1 MAKRRDVTIAIV
13 ITVVFIVTI
22 GFFGLMLIGFLSTSN
37 GVSFSGFD
45 GNNVGVI
52 DVFGVLDENSGRPVI
67 RQLDKWTNNNSIE
80 AVVLHV
86 NSPGG
91 GVSIS
96 QEIYDAVGRLKNE
109 KPVVVAMAAVAAS
122 GGYYIACGADRIIAN
137 QGTLTGSIGVIF
149 QFHTFGD
156 LMDKVGIGT
165 ETVKSGEFKDIGSY
179 NRDMTKKEE
188 LMLRSVVMDTYEQ
201 FVEAIAEG
209 RSKEKD
215 EVYRLA
221 DGSLFTGLQAYNL
234 GLVDTLGGLYEAV
247 EIAAELAGIEG
258 EPNIVRPYK
267 REKIGFFDLVRGL
280 FGGFGEKLGQA
291 AYGPRLLYLYQ

>member
-1 MAKRRDVTIAIV
+1 MAKRRDVTVAIV
-13 ITVVFIVTI
+13 IAVVFIVTI
-22 GFFGLMLIGFLSTSN
+22 GFFGLMLIGFLSTSD

-45 GNNVGVI
+45 GNNVGVL
-52 DVFGVLDENSGRPVI
+52 DVYGVLDENSGRPVI
-67 RQLDKWTNNNSIE
+67 IQLDKWTNNESIE

-109 KPVVVAMAAVAAS
+109 KPVVVAMAGVAAS

-165 ETVKSGEFKDIGSY
+165 ETIKSGEFKDIGSY
-179 NRDMTKKEE
+179 NREMTKKEE

-201 FVEAIAEG
+201 FVEAIADG
-209 RSKEKD
+209 RGKEKD

-267 REKIGFFDLVRGL
+267 REKIGFFDLVGGL

-291 AYGPRLLYLYQ
+291 KHGPRLLYLYQ

>member
-13 ITVVFIVTI
+13 ITVVFIATI
-22 GFFGLMLIGFLSTSN
+22 GFFGLMLIGFLSTSD

-45 GNNVGVI
+45 GNNVGVL
-52 DVFGVLDENSGRPVI
+52 DVYGVLDENSGRPVI
-67 RQLDKWTNNNSIE
+67 RQLDKWTNNESIE

-165 ETVKSGEFKDIGSY
+165 ETIKSGEFKDIGSY
-179 NRDMTKKEE
+179 NREMTKKEE

-201 FVEAIAEG
+201 FVEAIADG
-209 RSKEKD
+209 RGKEKD

-247 EIAAELAGIEG
+247 QIAAELAGIEG

-267 REKIGFFDLVRGL
+267 REKMGFFDLVRGL

>member
-1 MAKRRDVTIAIV
+1 MANRRDITVAIV
-13 ITVVFIVTI
+13 ISVVSVVTI
-22 GFFGLMLIGFLSTSN
+22 GFFGLMLIGFLSTSD
-37 GVSFSGFD
+37 GVSFAGFD
-45 GNNVGVI
+45 GNVGVV
-52 DVFGVLDENSGRPVI
+52 DVYGVLNENSGRPVI
-67 RQLDKWTNNNSIE
+67 RQLDKWTNNKSIE

-91 GVSIS
+91 EVAIS
-96 QEIYDAVGRLKNE
+96 QEISDAVGRLKSE

-137 QGTLTGSIGVIF
+137 QGTLTGSIGVIL
-149 QFHTFGD
+149 QFHTFED
-156 LMDKVGIGT
+156 LMDKVGIST

-179 NRDMTKKEE
+179 NREMTKKEE

-201 FVEAIAEG
+201 FVEAITEG
-209 RSKEKD
+209 RGKEKD

-280 FGGFGEKLGQA
+280 LGGFGEKLGQT